1 MRPLPQIPRRRRPA
15 LVARA
20 VTADE
25 LRRQMAARGYR
36 LVDPNDRRTG
46 GHQRPANERR
56 WLASDRRAHDRR
68 RAADRRAASALS
80 RSSAD
85 IGSIPTDEA
94 PASMSLRSWTGFA
107 VVVAVLTVAALLVM
121 VRPA

>member
-1 MRPLPQIPRRRRPA
+1 M
-15 LVARA
+15 
-20 VTADE
+20 TADE

-36 LVDPNDRRTG
+36 LVDPIDRRAS

-80 RSSAD
+80 RSSSPD
-85 IGSIPTDEA
+85 GGSILADEVPT
-94 PASMSLRSWTGFA
+94 PMSLRSWTGFA

-121 VRPA
+121 VRPG